1 MPEGGKPVEAA
12 EVVAQ
17 TSTEDEVLE
26 VELTPEEVKPS
37 EEVVKPEE
45 TKPAEKEKAPSLE
58 DYRGVQKRLQQTLKE
73 LEEAKKGSTFAES
86 LKQEIGAQKATLK
99 QILEMQKVTN
109 DLVSGRITEEEAGK
123 RYAQI
128 DSEREAATL
137 QVQVAAFVKAVTEA
151 GLDIKD
157 PALQKWADRYANPE
171 AALED
176 LPGYVAKVKG
186 KVLPTIPV
194 VGGKANPSESEKP
207 GDRANEPLDV
217 KKLQADLEY
226 WKKRASGQLDG
237 EPGGPSAAGV
247 NTDGMS
253 PVELIAHGL
262 TKMK

>member
-1 MPEGGKPVEAA
+1 MPEGEKPVEAA
-12 EVVAQ
+12 EVDAQ

-26 VELTPEEVKPS
+26 VELTPGEVKPS

-73 LEEAKKGSTFAES
+73 LEEAKKGSTLAES

-186 KVLPTIPV
+186 KA
-194 VGGKANPSESEKP
+194 KPSESEKP